1 MKVMNKSKSRMNLTK
16 KLSMMRSNPSFVKA
30 KNIDNINGI
39 TDVTVLEEKLEEAKI
54 RIQDDKP
61 LKWAIY
67 DFNCLVHMKL
77 REYEDVTSLK

>member
-1 MKVMNKSKSRMNLTK
+1 
-16 KLSMMRSNPSFVKA
+16 MRSNPSFVKA

-67 DFNCLVHMKL
+67 DFNCLVHMKS